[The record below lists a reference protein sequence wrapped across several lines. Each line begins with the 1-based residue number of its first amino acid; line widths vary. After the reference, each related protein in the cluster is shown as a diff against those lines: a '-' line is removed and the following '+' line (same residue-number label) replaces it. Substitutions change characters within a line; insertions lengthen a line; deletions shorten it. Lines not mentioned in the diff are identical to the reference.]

1 MPPNFQYPVK
11 DVHTIAKQ
19 GEWKVCKMFKVGRN
33 VTKKQSQLLAG
44 FKLKTILRD
53 RVRPVPT
60 VFFCLRRWRNDGL
73 TAILPNGLPI

>member
-11 DVHTIAKQ
+11 DVHTIAKR

-44 FKLKTILRD
+44 FKLKK
-53 RVRPVPT
+53 VSGT
-60 VFFCLRRWRNDGL
+60 VSDPFPRFSFVWGDEGMM
-73 TAILPNGLPI
+73 A